1 MDRFTVEEMNLMC
14 VFAEQER
21 LAMIAAIKSVISY
34 IQDVDMTE
42 IAGQVLEKLE
52 TMSDEQFAQIALVAA
67 E

>member
-14 VFAEQER
+14 VFEEQER
-21 LAMIAAIKSVISY
+21 LGMIAAIKTAISY
-34 IQDVDMTE
+34 IRDTDMAE

-52 TMSDEQFAQIALVAA
+52 TMSDEQFDQIALVAA